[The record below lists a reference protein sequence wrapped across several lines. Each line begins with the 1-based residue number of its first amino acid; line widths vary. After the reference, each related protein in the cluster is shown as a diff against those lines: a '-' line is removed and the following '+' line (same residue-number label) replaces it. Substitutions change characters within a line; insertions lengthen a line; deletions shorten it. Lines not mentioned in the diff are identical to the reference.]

1 VIRYRDFLAPIAF
14 VAALPCHAG
23 DFSSIGSLAQDEFR
37 DLSRDL
43 GAAFA
48 YKGVAPGTALGI
60 LGFDIGLEVTDTKM
74 EHSQLF
80 ALAGAGGQSHLV
92 IPKLHVHKGLF
103 GGLDIGAFIAGT
115 SDISAT
121 LMGADLRYTFVDDG
135 IATPAFGMRISGS
148 RSSGLGSLSV
158 NTAAVDLLVSKKL
171 TLLTPYAGA
180 GSVRIQSSASGT
192 ALNSERINQGRVF
205 GGLNMNL
212 VAVNLA
218 IEAEKMGSNVSLSAK
233 LGWRF

>member
-1 VIRYRDFLAPIAF
+1 
-14 VAALPCHAG
+14 
-23 DFSSIGSLAQDEFR
+23 
-37 DLSRDL
+37 
-43 GAAFA
+43 
-48 YKGVAPGTALGI
+48 
-60 LGFDIGLEVTDTKM
+60 
-74 EHSQLF
+74 
-80 ALAGAGGQSHLV
+80 
-92 IPKLHVHKGLF
+92 VHKGLF
-103 GGLDIGAFIAGT
+103 GGLDIGAFFAGS
-115 SDISAT
+115 SDIDAT

-135 IATPAFGMRISGS
+135 IATPAVGMRVSGS

-158 NTAAVDLLVSKKL
+158 NTAALDLLVSKKL

-192 ALNSERINQGRVF
+192 ALNAERINQGRVF

-218 IEAEKMGSNVSLSAK
+218 IEAEKMGGNVSLSAK